1 MTGQLF
7 IVSAPSGAGKT
18 SLVHALLGQL
28 ADIGVSVSHT
38 TRRIRPGE
46 VQGRDYHFVDIEAFR
61 EMIAHDDFLEHALV
75 FGNYYGTSRSGVVA
89 ALASGRD
96 LGLEIDWQGARRIR
110 ELVPDAVSVFIMP
123 PSLEELRR
131 RLEGRGKDD
140 PDTIARRME
149 AARQEMSHFDE
160 YQYLIVNDDFE
171 RARDDLAAVVRAAR
185 LATPRQQ
192 AAGATAAL
200 APGRGAQAGPMAS

>member
-28 ADIGVSVSHT
+28 AGIDVSVSHT

-61 EMIAHDDFLEHALV
+61 GMIAHDDFLEYAQV
-75 FGNYYGTSRSGVVA
+75 FGNYYGTSRSGVAA
-89 ALASGRD
+89 ALAGGRD
-96 LGLEIDWQGARRIR
+96 LVLEIDWQGARRIR

-123 PSLEELRR
+123 PSLEELRH

-149 AARQEMSHFDE
+149 AAREQMSHFDE
-160 YQYLIVNDDFE
+160 YQYLIVNDEFE
-171 RARDDLAAVVRAAR
+171 RARDDLAAVVRATR
-185 LATPRQQ
+185 LATPRQR

-200 APGRGAQAGPMAS
+200 APGRGAQPGPMAS

>member
-46 VQGRDYHFVDIEAFR
+46 VQGRDYHFVDIETFR

-75 FGNYYGTSRSGVVA
+75 FDNYYGTSRSGVVA

-96 LGLEIDWQGARRIR
+96 LVLEIDWQGARRIR

>member
-18 SLVHALLGQL
+18 SLVHALLGRL
-28 ADIGVSVSHT
+28 PGIGVSVSHT

-46 VQGRDYHFVDIEAFR
+46 VEGRDYHFVDVEAFR
-61 EMIAHDDFLEHALV
+61 AMIAHDDFLEHALV
-75 FGNYYGTSRSGVVA
+75 FGNYYGTSRSGVAA
-89 ALASGRD
+89 ALAAGSD
-96 LGLEIDWQGARRIR
+96 LVLEIDWQGARRIR

-131 RLEGRGKDD
+131 RLERRGKDD
-140 PDTIARRME
+140 ADTIERRME
-149 AARQEMSHFDE
+149 AARREMSHFDE

-185 LATPRQQ
+185 LATSRQR

-200 APGRGAQAGPMAS
+200 APGPMAS

>member
-96 LGLEIDWQGARRIR
+96 LVLEIDWQGARRIR

>member
-28 ADIGVSVSHT
+28 PDIGVSVSHT

-61 EMIAHDDFLEHALV
+61 AMIAHDDFLEHALV

-96 LGLEIDWQGARRIR
+96 LVLEIDWQGARRIR

-131 RLEGRGKDD
+131 RLESRGKDD

-171 RARDDLAAVVRAAR
+171 RARDDLAAVVPAAR
-185 LATPRQQ
+185 LPPPRPQ
-192 AAGATAAL
+192 AAGAPPAL
-200 APGRGAQAGPMAS
+200 PPGAQAGPMAS

>member
-18 SLVHALLGQL
+18 SLVHALLGRL
-28 ADIGVSVSHT
+28 SGIAVSVSHT
-38 TRRIRPGE
+38 TRRIRAGE
-46 VQGRDYHFVDIEAFR
+46 VEGRDYHFVDVEAFR
-61 EMIAHDDFLEHALV
+61 AMIARDDFLEHALV
-75 FGNYYGTSRSGVVA
+75 FGNYYGTSRSGVAA
-89 ALASGRD
+89 ALATGRD
-96 LGLEIDWQGARRIR
+96 LVLEIDWQGARRIR

-123 PSLEELRR
+123 PSLEELRH
-131 RLEGRGKDD
+131 RLERRGKDD
-140 PDTIARRME
+140 PDTIERRML
-149 AARQEMSHFDE
+149 AAREEMSHFDE

-185 LATPRQQ
+185 LATSRQR

-200 APGRGAQAGPMAS
+200 VPAPMAS